1 VTRPLVLLDWDG
13 TVVDSRDNLLACW
26 YEASTAVIG
35 RRFPETDE
43 ELAGVFRRRGAEIFA
58 EITRDAQQATEL
70 SLAFDVAYVG
80 KGARVFDGMPEAL
93 AELKTSGFLLGVISS
108 KARSRLMDDV
118 ASAQLERCFDLLQSG
133 DDVQHAKPHP
143 EGILAAMARLA
154 VDPSATVMVGDTD
167 ADIRAGRAA
176 AARVMLAA
184 WGYGDVARL
193 ADAADL
199 VCAKPSDL
207 ARSVIKLLELT
218 RDGGTA
224 PHTRA
229 P

>member
-1 VTRPLVLLDWDG
+1 
-13 TVVDSRDNLLACW
+13 
-26 YEASTAVIG
+26 
-35 RRFPETDE
+35 
-43 ELAGVFRRRGAEIFA
+43 
-58 EITRDAQQATEL
+58 
-70 SLAFDVAYVG
+70 
-80 KGARVFDGMPEAL
+80 
-93 AELKTSGFLLGVISS
+93 
-108 KARSRLMDDV
+108 
-118 ASAQLERCFDLLQSG
+118 
-133 DDVQHAKPHP
+133 
-143 EGILAAMARLA
+143 
-154 VDPSATVMVGDTD
+154 MVGDTD

-207 ARSVIKLLELT
+207 ARSVNKLLELT